1 MDVKSQVVVI
11 TGAASGI
18 GAALAEV
25 FGDAGA
31 RLALADRDHA
41 GVEAVAQTLKA
52 RGVEARAYPLD
63 VSSRAA
69 WQALA
74 QTTLAELGGAR
85 VLINNAGITF
95 LGSFEA
101 TPVED
106 FDRVLAVNLGGVVE
120 GCRAYLPQ
128 LREAPAARIVN
139 ISSLYGLVGVPGQT
153 AYCASKYAVRGF
165 SEALHEEL
173 RGTTVGVTVVHPGGI
188 RTNIMNQAK
197 TGGAGAE
204 ATAANI
210 RDFFAKKTMRPGK
223 AAALI
228 LQAVRRDQHRLLITR
243 ESVLF
248 DLARRIAPEWGNRFA
263 VDGMVKGMG
272 LGSPKKLI
280 GKG

>member
-1 MDVKSQVVVI
+1 MDVRGQVVVI

-18 GAALAEV
+18 GAALAEA

-41 GVEAVAQTLKA
+41 GVEAN
-52 RGVEARAYPLD
+52 PLD

>member
-18 GAALAEV
+18 GAALAEA

-41 GVEAVAQTLKA
+41 GVEAVASTLRA
-52 RGVEARAYPLD
+52 RGVEAQAYPLD

-74 QTTLAELGGAR
+74 KTTLAELGGAR

-204 ATAANI
+204 ATAASI

-228 LQAVRRDQHRLLITR
+228 LQAVQRDQHRLLITR

-248 DLARRIAPEWGNRFA
+248 DLARRLAPEWGNRLA
-263 VDGMVKGMG
+263 VDGMVRGMG
-272 LGSPKKLI
+272 LGNPKRLI
-280 GKG
+280 GKT